1 MSVSI
6 NHLNMF
12 IKFAAKE
19 LGLKTLPKMHFVGSS
34 ENSKHAFGHTNGKD
48 VYVRITDRH
57 PIDIMRTIAHEL
69 MHCKQKNSVK
79 FREDEANAMAGR
91 IMRKFDNTYPEVFKD
106 KSIKA
111 NMMEDGVAANAV
123 GAGGMGP
130 TPSPMQ
136 GFNPILNLKS
146 QPLKRKLVS
155 TGWDH
160 QLKMNSTKY
169 NYSLP
174 DGMQKK
180 LRDIIGRDYK
190 NEKRSDK
197 R

>member
-1 MSVSI
+1 MSVSM

-34 ENSKHAFGHTNGKD
+34 ENKNHAFGHTNKKD

-69 MHCKQKNSVK
+69 MHCKQKSGVK
-79 FREDEANAMAGR
+79 FKEDEANAMAGR

-106 KSIKA
+106 KAIKA

-123 GAGGMGP
+123 GAGDMGP
-130 TPSPMQ
+130 ASGPMQ
-136 GFNPILNLKS
+136 GYNPILKLKS
-146 QPLKRKLVS
+146 QPLKRKILS

-169 NYSLP
+169 NYSMP
-174 DGMQKK
+174 GGMQKK